1 MLIFGALAFLLIKLI
16 AYAAW
21 CWLGLRLLATAP
33 PARLPRRALTLAL
46 VRLALGFGLGW
57 LLVLALT
64 FIAPEQN
71 RLGLSFSALVVGSVV
86 LRWLEWSFV
95 GALASGHANRPRV
108 ILFGRSLREHFW
120 RIGGVVVSF
129 ATDLA
134 SILGVGALGLIP
146 C

>member
-1 MLIFGALAFLLIKLI
+1 
-16 AYAAW
+16 
-21 CWLGLRLLATAP
+21 
-33 PARLPRRALTLAL
+33 
-46 VRLALGFGLGW
+46 
-57 LLVLALT
+57 
-64 FIAPEQN
+64 
-71 RLGLSFSALVVGSVV
+71 LVVGSVA

-95 GALASGHANRPRV
+95 GALASGHASRPRFV
-108 ILFGRSLREHFW
+108 LLGRSFGEHLW